1 MAFYLKAKRLDLST
15 GGQPIIVM
23 LNESEATD
31 RGVRAGDMVQFCWR
45 DVCVYA
51 EVDVTSTM
59 LERGFLGIYTDI
71 WEPYDIPNDEF
82 VSIHIAGKTDSIEFI
97 KKKLKGGV
105 LGYEEMKKIYQDI
118 ADRRLGEI
126 ETTYFAA
133 STFNPGFNRQETI
146 FATKAM
152 AETGDILDFGD
163 LVVDKHSIGGIP
175 SKGIT
180 PVLVPIIASCG
191 LIIPNTSTRAISS
204 PAGTSDILEVLMPVS
219 LNIEKM
225 KEVVAKTNGCMIWG
239 GALRLAPADD
249 ILIHVERPLNFE
261 SYTKMMISIIAKKIA
276 TGVTHLILDMPVGP
290 GTKVHDITKVP
301 YLVDEFT
308 RLGKEFD
315 ITIKVYDRIP
325 KGPDGNGIGP
335 LLEARDLLYILN
347 RHADAPKKLEHEAI
361 KMAGK
366 LLELAGAAPV
376 GKGKDVA
383 QQKLDSG
390 EAKQKFWEIARAQGA
405 ERETNP
411 DELIPGEFRF
421 ELVADHAGII
431 TFIDSHEV
439 VEIARHLGCPL
450 IKRAGLYFHKDV
462 GDEVKKGDV
471 FATVYAT
478 SQERLKVTQ
487 DMYEADPNKLIN
499 IE

>member
-1 MAFYLKAKRLDLST
+1 MSFYLKAKRLDLST

-31 RGVRAGDMVQFCWR
+31 RGLRAGDLVQFCWR

-51 EVDVTSTM
+51 EVDLTSTL
-59 LERGFLGIYTDI
+59 LERGYLGIYTDI
-71 WEPYDIPNDEF
+71 WDPYDIPNDEY
-82 VSIHIAGKTDSIEFI
+82 VSIHIVGKSDSIEFI
-97 KKKLKGGV
+97 KNKLKGKE
-105 LGYEEMKKIYQDI
+105 LNFEQMKQIYEDI
-118 ADRRLGEI
+118 AERRLSEI

-146 FATKAM
+146 FATRAM
-152 AETGDILDFGD
+152 AETGDILDFGK

-219 LNIEKM
+219 LSVEKM
-225 KEVVAKTNGCMIWG
+225 KEVVNKTNGCMVWG
-239 GALRLAPADD
+239 GALNLAPADD
-249 ILIHVERPLNFE
+249 ILIHVERPINFE
-261 SYTKMMISIIAKKIA
+261 SYTKMMISIVAKKIA
-276 TGVTHLILDMPVGP
+276 TGVTHMVLDMPVGP

-308 RLGKEFD
+308 RLGKEFG

-347 RHADAPKKLEHEAI
+347 RRADAPKKLEHEAI
-361 KMAGK
+361 KMTGK
-366 LLELAGAAPV
+366 LLELAGAAPAGM
-376 GKGKDVA
+376 GKEVA
-383 QQKLDSG
+383 KKKLESG

-405 ERETNP
+405 ERETKP
-411 DELIPGEFRF
+411 EELVPGEFRF
-421 ELVADHAGII
+421 DLVADHSGII

-450 IKRAGLYFHKDV
+450 IKRAGLYFNKDV

-487 DMYEADPNKLIN
+487 EMYEANPDALIR